1 MVVAGG
7 APHALHALHALAQGG
22 AAQAPLLGVAAIE
35 GDEVQIPPLEVQA
48 QGGAPA
54 QLDGLPPLVDHLHRP
69 GDEVAALQYAV
80 VQLYR
85 HFAGGVG
92 EVDHQGLPFVPA
104 EKGGQAGQGV
114 FPLFQLKAGVAQ
126 VGQPAAVRRLEL
138 DGGQAEIAHAA
149 GGVLLGQGV
158 QGVVPAVARLVG
170 VGGGPPVRELD
181 EPGQVAA
188 ADSGAVVGVEQHP
201 VLVRLHLVGG
211 VLGVQG
217 KDSVFL
223 IEYDHRDTPW

>member
-126 VGQPAAVRRLEL
+126 VGQPAAVRRLKL
-138 DGGQAEIAHAA
+138 DGGQAEIAHAT
-149 GGVLLGQGV
+149 GGILLGQGV
-158 QGVVPAVARLVG
+158 QGIVTPVARLVG
-170 VGGGPPVRELD
+170 IWGRAPVRELD
-181 EPGQVAA
+181 EPGQVSAPEP
-188 ADSGAVVGVEQHP
+188 GAVVGVEQHP

-217 KDSVFL
+217 EEFVFL
-223 IEYDHRDTPW
+223 IEYDHRDTP